1 MAAPNTVIDLVER
14 YQRHAA
20 DYSSA
25 SYNETQVRREFID
38 PFFEALG
45 WDINNRQGYAEAYKD
60 VVHEDAIKID
70 GKTKAPDY
78 AFRIGGTRKFFLE
91 AKKPSIRIKEDI
103 GPAYQLR
110 RYAWS
115 AKLPLSILTDFEEF
129 AVYDGRTR
137 PVKNDNAATARVL
150 YFTYTAYAE
159 VWDEIAS
166 IFSREAILKGSFDE
180 YVKSSKAKRGT
191 AEVDAAFLKEIEAW
205 RDMLAG
211 NLALRNP
218 ALTQRELNFAV
229 GRTIDR
235 IIFLRICEDRGIEE
249 YGQLRALHHGPDV
262 YDRLCTIFHRA
273 DERYNSGLF
282 HFRQEKG
289 RPESP
294 DQLTLGLRIDDKLL
308 KNLLRNLYYPESPY
322 EFSVLSADILGQVY
336 EQFLGRVIRL
346 TPRHRAVV
354 EHKPEVKKAGGV
366 YYTPTYIV
374 AYIVKNTVGKLLEGK
389 TLKQMAGLKILD
401 PACGSGSFLIGAYQY
416 LLDWHYAFY
425 VGNNPEKWTTG
436 RSPTLYQSG
445 PERWRLTTAERKR
458 ILLNNIY
465 GVDIDPQAV
474 EVTKLSLLLKVLEG
488 ENEQTLNTQFQLFRE
503 RALPDLRNNIR
514 CGNSLIDSDFYNNTQ
529 IPLLGEEERYRINIF
544 DWKDEFP
551 AVMKGGGFDAVIGNP
566 PYIRI
571 QALKEWMPLEVE
583 FYKRRYS
590 TAHKGNYDIYVVFV
604 ERGLELLNKDG
615 QMGFILPSKFFSTD
629 YGHALRQLIVNRKA
643 LTRVVDFGHAQV
655 FDKATT
661 YTCLL
666 FLVGGPA
673 GDVRYAKV
681 SSPATVN
688 TESPVT
694 QTIDSDA
701 LTDGPWVFATDLEKR
716 LTDKIS
722 EHTVPLNNLPSRI
735 ARGSSSGADD
745 IFMLQRREDS
755 LFTRQGEPVEIE
767 SDILRIPLYSTDFG
781 RYSFD
786 SRSGEAVIF
795 PYHVTPEGYALLPET
810 ELQSRFPFA
819 YRYLTSRKKE
829 LITRKQFKAWYG
841 FSAPRSLAVHDT
853 AHIIVP
859 LLADRGL
866 YCYLPEETSQFC
878 LMASA
883 GFSITVSPESG
894 LSPQY
899 VLGLLNSKLL
909 FWRLRS
915 ISNPFRGGW
924 ITCTKQYVGTLPIYS
939 INLANPAERNCYR
952 QIVDLVEQMLS
963 LQRQLKAIKIAHDRK
978 SVQRQIDATDRQ
990 IDRLVYELYQLTDKE
1005 IAFLENAEIV
1015 AA

>member
-1 MAAPNTVIDLVER
+1 MTAPNTVIDLVDR
-14 YQRHAA
+14 YQRNAA
-20 DYSSA
+20 DYASA

-45 WDINNRQGYAEAYKD
+45 WDINNRQGHAEAYKD
-60 VVHEDAIKID
+60 VIHEDAIKID

-91 AKKPSIRIKEDI
+91 AKKPSIRIKDDI

-115 AKLPLSILTDFEEF
+115 AKLPLSILTNFKEF
-129 AVYDGRTR
+129 AVYDCRIR
-137 PVKNDNAATARVL
+137 PVQNDSAATARVL
-150 YFTYTAYAE
+150 YFTYAEYAE

-166 IFSREAILKGSFDE
+166 IFSREEILKGSFDA

-191 AEVDAAFLKEIEAW
+191 AEVDAAFLEEIESW
-205 RDMLAG
+205 RDILVG
-211 NLALRNP
+211 NLAPRNP
-218 ALTQRELNFAV
+218 TLTQRELNFAV

-249 YGQLRALHHGPDV
+249 YGQLRALQHGPEV
-262 YDRLCTIFHRA
+262 YSRLCHIFHRA

-294 DQLTLGLRIDDKLL
+294 DQLTLGLRVDDKPL
-308 KNLLRNLYYPESPY
+308 KNILRSLYYPESPY
-322 EFSVLSADILGQVY
+322 EFSVLPADILGQVY

-346 TPRHRAVV
+346 TPRHHAVV

-374 AYIVKNTVGKLLEGK
+374 DYIVKNTVGKLLLEGK
-389 TLKQMAGLKILD
+389 TLKQVAGLKILD

-416 LLDWHYAFY
+416 LLDCHYAFY

-445 PERWRLTTAERKR
+445 PGRWRLTTAERKR

-488 ENEQTLNTQFQLFRE
+488 ENEQTLNTQFKLFHE
-503 RALPDLRNNIR
+503 RALPDLRHNIR
-514 CGNSLIDSDFYNNTQ
+514 CGNSLIASDFYNNTQ
-529 IPLLGEEERYRINIF
+529 IPLLGEEDRYRINVF
-544 DWKDEFP
+544 DWNDEFP
-551 AVMKGGGFDAVIGNP
+551 AAMKSGGFDAVIGNP

-571 QALKEWMPLEVE
+571 QTLKEWMPLEVE
-583 FYKRRYS
+583 FYKRRYA

-604 ERGLELLNKDG
+604 ERGLELLNKHG

-629 YGHALRQLIVNRKA
+629 YGHALRRLIVNRKA
-643 LTRVVDFGHAQV
+643 LTKVVDFGHAQV
-655 FDKATT
+655 FDKAST
-661 YTCLL
+661 YTCLM
-666 FLVGGPA
+666 FLTGHPVDA
-673 GDVRYAKV
+673 VSYAKV
-681 SSPATVN
+681 PSPATLHTN
-688 TESPVT
+688 SSVT
-694 QTIDSDA
+694 QTIDSHT
-701 LTDGPWVFATDLEKR
+701 LTASPWIFATDLEKR
-716 LTDKIS
+716 LTDKILKNS
-722 EHTVPLNNLPSRI
+722 IPLNNLPSRI
-735 ARGSSSGADD
+735 ARGSSSGSDD
-745 IFMLQRREDS
+745 IFILQRRGDS
-755 LFTRQGEPVEIE
+755 FFTRQGEPVEIE

-781 RYSFD
+781 RYSFE
-786 SRSGEAVIF
+786 SRSEEAIIF
-795 PYHVTPEGYALLPET
+795 PYHVTTEGYALLPET
-810 ELQSRFPFA
+810 ELQTKFPLA
-819 YRYLTSRKKE
+819 YQYLTSRKKG
-829 LITRKQFKAWYG
+829 LTDRRQFMAWYG

-853 AHIIVP
+853 AHILVP
-859 LLADRGL
+859 LLADSGL
-866 YCYLPEETSQFC
+866 YCYLPEEISKFC
-878 LMASA
+878 LMASG
-883 GFSITVSPESG
+883 GFSITVDPASG

-915 ISNPFRGGW
+915 ISNLFRGGW
-924 ITCTKQYVGTLPIYS
+924 ITCTKQYVGTLPIYA
-939 INLANPAERNCYR
+939 INLAEPAERARYR
-952 QIVDLVEQMLS
+952 KMVGLVEQIGL
-963 LQRQLKAIKIAHDRK
+963 LRRQQAMVTVGHDRM
-978 SVQRQIDATDRQ
+978 VIQRQIHARDHQ
-990 IDRLVYELYQLTDKE
+990 IDRLVYELYQLTDTE
-1005 IAFLENAEIV
+1005 IAFIENDD
-1015 AA
+1015 